1 MLRDEKS
8 NVPAQPESRR
18 RGARL
23 PRSFVIPCSL
33 ALAFGAAWIITGW
46 AQSKMGKGAQARQ
59 TRTEPL
65 EQEGAAPTAT
75 NQRNSSQMSEESEDK
90 DERRAPVGFYKAL
103 ASALKE
109 RGMRLEEVCDRT
121 DPVGRRI
128 LEDYGAV
135 FVASGSVLPPPVCI
149 FSSEAEVVRFQNEAR
164 FKASV
169 VGGTRIELQP
179 AAMDALQ
186 AAREEARREGLDI
199 TPRGGEEA
207 ARRSYQDTVRLW
219 NTRFLPALSYWMKRG
234 RLTKEQ
240 VARLKSLSLT
250 EQVREVL
257 ELEADGIYFSKDFS
271 KSILYSIA
279 APGTSQHIMMLA
291 LDVDQFPDARVRRIL
306 ARHGWFQ
313 TVKSD
318 LPHFTYLGLEE
329 KELPARGLR
338 QVTSGSQLFWIPN
351 VEGDRRR

>member
-8 NVPAQPESRR
+8 NVLLTQASPARAGSRSLR
-18 RGARL
+18 RSAL
-23 PRSFVIPCSL
+23 LLCSL
-33 ALAFGAAWIITGW
+33 GLSLSAAWFITSW
-46 AQSKMGKGAQARQ
+46 AQSKTGEEQIRPR
-59 TRTEPL
+59 RTQPV
-65 EQEGAAPTAT
+65 EQGSAPPDA
-75 NQRNSSQMSEESEDK
+75 NQRNSNQMSEEMSESA
-90 DERRAPVGFYKAL
+90 APVGFYKAL
-103 ASALKE
+103 ERALKR
-109 RGMRLEEVCDRT
+109 RGVRLEEVCDRI

-135 FVASGSVLPPPVCI
+135 FVASTKILPPPVCI
-149 FSSEAEVVRFQNEAR
+149 FRSEADVIRFQTEAK
-164 FKASV
+164 FKAALI
-169 VGGTRIELQP
+169 GGSRIELQP

-186 AAREEARREGLDI
+186 AAREEARREGLNI
-199 TPRGGEEA
+199 TPRGGTEA

-219 NTRFLPALSYWMKRG
+219 NTRFLPALSYWTKRG
-234 RLTKEQ
+234 RLTRDE

-250 EQVREVL
+250 DQVREVL
-257 ELEADGIYFSKDFS
+257 ELEEEGIYFSKDFS

-291 LDVDQFPDARVRRIL
+291 LDVEQFLDARVRRIL

-329 KELPARGLR
+329 TELPSRGLR
-338 QVTSGSQLFWIPN
+338 PVTSGSQLFWIPN
-351 VEGDRRR
+351 VQ

>member
-1 MLRDEKS
+1 MLRDENPKPLS
-8 NVPAQPESRR
+8 KPSRR
-18 RGARL
+18 RVARL
-23 PRSFVIPCSL
+23 RYGFMLLCSL
-33 ALAFGAAWIITGW
+33 ALALSAAWLITSW
-46 AQSKMGKGAQARQ
+46 AQSRTGNEQ
-59 TRTEPL
+59 TRQRRTTEPL
-65 EQEGAAPTAT
+65 EQPSAPSAA
-75 NQRNSSQMSEESEDK
+75 NKSNQMSEESEDK
-90 DERRAPVGFYKAL
+90 NEREKPVGFYKAL
-103 ASALKE
+103 ERALKE
-109 RGMRLEEVCDRT
+109 RGLRLEEVCDRT

-135 FVASGSVLPPPVCI
+135 FVASSEILPPPVCI
-149 FSSEAEVVRFQNEAR
+149 FQTEADVVSFQTEAK
-164 FKASV
+164 FKAAV
-169 VGGTRIELQP
+169 IGGARIELQP

-199 TPRGGEEA
+199 TPRGGTEA

-250 EQVREVL
+250 DQVREVL
-257 ELEADGIYFSKDFS
+257 ELEEQGIYFSKDFS

-291 LDVDQFPDARVRRIL
+291 LDVDQFLDARVRRIL

-318 LPHFTYLGLEE
+318 LPHFTYLGLDE
-329 KELPARGLR
+329 KELPSRGLR

-351 VEGDRRR
+351 VQ

>member
-8 NVPAQPESRR
+8 NILTQPEGRA
-18 RGARL
+18 GASLR
-23 PRSFVIPCSL
+23 RSFVVLCSL
-33 ALAFGAAWIITGW
+33 ALAFGAAWIITSW
-46 AQSKMGKGAQARQ
+46 AQSKTGDKQSQGTGTQ
-59 TRTEPL
+59 PL
-65 EQEGAAPTAT
+65 EQGAVPSAA
-75 NQRNSSQMSEESEDK
+75 NQRNSSQMSEENEDK
-90 DERRAPVGFYKAL
+90 NRRGAPVGFYKAL
-103 ASALKE
+103 EGALKA
-109 RGMRLEEVCDRT
+109 RGWRLEEVCDRT

-135 FVASGSVLPPPVCI
+135 FVASSSVQPPPVCI
-149 FSSEAEVVRFQNEAR
+149 FKSETDVVSFQTEAK
-164 FKASV
+164 FTASV

-186 AAREEARREGLDI
+186 AARAEARREGLDI
-199 TPRGGEEA
+199 TPRGGTEA

-240 VARLKSLSLT
+240 VARLKSLTLT

-257 ELEADGIYFSKDFS
+257 ELEQSGIYFSKDFS

-291 LDVDQFPDARVRRIL
+291 LDVEQFLDARVRRIL

-318 LPHFTYLGLEE
+318 LPHFTYLGLDEA
-329 KELPARGLR
+329 ELPARGLR

-351 VEGDRRR
+351 VEGRSQSRQ

>member
-1 MLRDEKS
+1 MLPKKKL
-8 NVPAQPESRR
+8 NHGQPALEVRLR
-18 RGARL
+18 TTRGLLLLCACV
-23 PRSFVIPCSL
+23 FVLSSL
-33 ALAFGAAWIITGW
+33 LLASGCGTPQTTAGQGT
-46 AQSKMGKGAQARQ
+46 Q
-59 TRTEPL
+59 TRPRRI
-65 EQEGAAPTAT
+65 AT
-75 NQRNSSQMSEESEDK
+75 PENSNTLVASANSDNRNKQMSDTDEENKTPKASAPFYTALDAAL
-90 DERRAPVGFYKAL
+90 ERREMKL
-103 ASALKE
+103 N
-109 RGMRLEEVCDRT
+109 EVCDRN
-121 DPVGRRI
+121 DAVARRI

-135 FVASGSVLPPPVCI
+135 FVAADKVLPPPVCI
-149 FSSEAEVVRFQNEAR
+149 FQSEAAVLRFQQEAGV
-164 FKASV
+164 KAAI

-219 NTRFLPALSYWMKRG
+219 DTRFLPALAHWRTRG
-234 RLTKEQ
+234 RLSPEQ
-240 VARLKSLSLT
+240 VARLKSLSLKD
-250 EQVREVL
+250 QVREVL
-257 ELEADGIYFSKDFS
+257 ELEQSGIYFSKDFS

-279 APGTSQHIMMLA
+279 APGTSQHIMLLA
-291 LDVDQFPDARVRRIL
+291 LDVDQFLNPRVRSIL

-338 QVTSGSQLFWIPN
+338 SVKSGSQLFWIPN
-351 VEGDRRR
+351 VDENE